1 MPQKPNIRSPES
13 AEPTT
18 PVAPSAA
25 PPPGRANASCGFT
38 ELPEAPGRVWLTVNK
53 GVSLKVAL
61 QIAQVLLDDT
71 AAD

>member
-1 MPQKPNIRSPES
+1 MPQKPNIRPAES
-13 AEPTT
+13 AEITT
-18 PVAPSAA
+18 PLA
-25 PPPGRANASCGFT
+25 PPATPRPGGANASCGFT

-53 GVSLKVAL
+53 GVSLRVAL